1 MMYVHGVDPRTFL
14 PPRAL
19 PVARTPQPGD
29 EAPALPLA
37 IGEGRPSV
45 VAFLRHTG
53 CPFAEQ
59 TMHLLVDA
67 ATRTPEVR
75 WIAIS
80 HARADATERWC
91 RAIGGADGVLVAS
104 DPSRRSYAAWGL
116 PRTSIAHFLGRRSL
130 AAVADL
136 ARRGVRNRHPH
147 GTRWQSAGAFAL
159 DAQATV
165 RWSSLPAHAGDLP
178 DLDAALAS
186 LR

>member
-1 MMYVHGVDPRTFL
+1 MYVHRVDPRTFL
-14 PPRAL
+14 RPPAL
-19 PVARTPQPGD
+19 PVARVPQPGD
-29 EAPALPLA
+29 EAPHLPVALE
-37 IGEGRPSV
+37 EGRASV

-59 TMHLLVDA
+59 TMHTLVEA
-67 ATRTPEVR
+67 ARRSPEVR

-80 HARADATERWC
+80 HAPAEATERWC
-91 RAIGGADGVLVAS
+91 HAIGGSGGVVVAS

-116 PRTSIAHFLGRRSL
+116 PRTDLAHFLGRRSL
-130 AAVADL
+130 AAVAEL

-147 GTRWQSAGAFAL
+147 GTRWQSAGTFAL
-159 DAQATV
+159 DGEAIV

-178 DLDAALAS
+178 DFDAALGS